1 LPKAYISEPESFSTF
16 LAIILGIQGLK
27 MSKPYRNIFGSAT
40 MPSLESYALSQRP
53 LLPYWNAALECQYF
67 TIVPEVPY
75 HKILG
80 LTRSGHYMA
89 ILLLLARK
97 AIPQHMEEGRF
108 IQVKGRIEP
117 YGRVMIV
124 DIAGARTA
132 VPL

>member
-1 LPKAYISEPESFSTF
+1 MPSLFNGESTIYWAQFQRRKIQDCLPTHQISGVLSLSTF

-80 LTRSGHYMA
+80 LTRIGHTMA
-89 ILLLLARK
+89 LSLLLAGQQYHNIWKK
-97 AIPQHMEEGRF
+97 ADSFR
-108 IQVKGRIEP
+108 
-117 YGRVMIV
+117 
-124 DIAGARTA
+124 
-132 VPL
+132 